1 MSSRADRR
9 AAVAGVAQRTT
20 SRLYERFPW
29 LTDRFGEAG
38 RARCEEDVRFHAGYL
53 LAAVRNESSDY
64 FRGYVRWSRQ
74 LLAGYGMDAEMLEA
88 TLEVLGEEVRS
99 EPALVS
105 NREGAR
111 ALAAVLESG
120 IAVLHDP
127 NDEDVLG
134 PAMSRALVAP
144 ASFAQ
149 QLIREPSPQLWRR
162 LEAELVE
169 GRSYED
175 VAVGMIEPAMYQVG
189 LLWQRGKISVA
200 LEHLATSKAS
210 LLLTRAYAVASMDAS
225 LGDRRAVFAAVEGN
239 RHSMGLR
246 MIADTFSLHGWD
258 ADYLGADVPVPDLLT
273 HVDAVRPE
281 LLGLAATMPNDLER
295 MADVIERVRHEFG
308 NQAPR
313 ILVGG
318 LPLREMREAWRTLG
332 ADGWAADARE
342 AVDAAG

>member
-1 MSSRADRR
+1 MSSSADRR
-9 AAVAGVAQRTT
+9 AAVAAVAQRTT
-20 SRLYERFPW
+20 ARLYERFPS
-29 LTDRFGEAG
+29 LTDRYGDAG

-53 LAAVRNESSDY
+53 LAAVRNDSSDY
-64 FRGYVRWSRQ
+64 FRSYVRWSRQ
-74 LLAGYGMDAEMLEA
+74 LLAGYGMDADMLEA

-99 EPALVS
+99 EPVLVRD
-105 NREGAR
+105 RER
-111 ALAAVLESG
+111 ALAAALEAG
-120 IAVLHDP
+120 IAALHDA

-134 PAMSRALVAP
+134 PAVSRALVAP

-149 QLIREPSPQLWRR
+149 ELIREPSPQLWRR

-189 LLWQRGKISVA
+189 LLWQQGEISVA

-210 LLLTRAYAVASMDAS
+210 LLLTRAFAVASTDAS
-225 LGDRRAVFAAVEGN
+225 LGERRAVFAAVEGN

-258 ADYLGADVPVPDLLT
+258 ADYLGADVPVRDLLT

-308 NQAPR
+308 PQAPQ

-318 LPLREMREAWRTLG
+318 LPLREMRDAWRALG
-332 ADGWAADARE
+332 ADAWAADARE